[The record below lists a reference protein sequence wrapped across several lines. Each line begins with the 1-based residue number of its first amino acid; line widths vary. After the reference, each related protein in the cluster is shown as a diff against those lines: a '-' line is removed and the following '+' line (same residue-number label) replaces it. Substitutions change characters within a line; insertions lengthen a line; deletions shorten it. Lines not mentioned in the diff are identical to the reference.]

1 MINKLRNQIGRI
13 DNQILKL
20 IGRRITSVKK
30 LKIEKVNSGL
40 LVKDNLREKI
50 LLIRW
55 RKKGKQAKLRDGF
68 VIKLFRLVI
77 SESRRIQNEK

>member
-1 MINKLRNQIGRI
+1 MINKLRNEIELI
-13 DNQILKL
+13 DSEILKL
-20 IGRRITSVKK
+20 ISRRITAVKK

-55 RKKGKQAKLRDGF
+55 RKKGKQAKLRNGY